1 MTTHTARTGLRRFF
15 GVATDPQTYR
25 NLTYLALSFPLGVL
39 YFTLV
44 WGGGAVGV
52 SALPIVVGAPILL
65 GVLAMAVSV
74 ADVEARLA
82 RGLLGADVAMDVPR
96 PSEET
101 LSAYAKRLV
110 LSPRSYLAVVYLL
123 SKFVIGVVAVA
134 ALTVAATLSAT
145 LAAAPLLYDLQSV
158 TYQAGPTVL
167 IDTLPEAAVASVAG
181 VLLAFVSLHAFN
193 LAARALARYT
203 ELLLGTDGVAR

>member
-44 WGGGAVGV
+44 WGGGAVGL
-52 SALPIVVGAPILL
+52 STLPIVVGAPILL

-82 RGLLGADVAMDVPR
+82 RGLLGADVVLDVPR
-96 PSEET
+96 PSDES
-101 LSAYAKRLV
+101 LSAYARRLV

-123 SKFVIGVVAVA
+123 SKFVVGVVAFT
-134 ALTVAATLSAT
+134 ALTTAATLSGVLT
-145 LAAAPLLYDLQSV
+145 AAPLLYDLQSV
-158 TYQAGPTVL
+158 TYRAGPTVL
-167 IDTLPEAAVASVAG
+167 IDTFPEAAVASISG
-181 VLLAFVSLHAFN
+181 LLLAVVSLHVFN
-193 LAARALARYT
+193 LAARGLAVYT
-203 ELLLGTDGVAR
+203 ELLLGTGETTR